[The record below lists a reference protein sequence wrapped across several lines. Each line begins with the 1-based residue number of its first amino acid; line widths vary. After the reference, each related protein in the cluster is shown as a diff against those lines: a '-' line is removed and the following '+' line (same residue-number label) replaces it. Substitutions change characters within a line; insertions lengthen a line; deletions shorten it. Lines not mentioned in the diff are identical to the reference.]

1 VTWTASTWCHPAR
14 TPFWFPFTRFR
25 SSKFIFLHV
34 FLAMFVLC
42 ICLHHSPNSKFLT
55 LVLIV
60 DNTLL
65 KSSLNVAIHDC
76 HTSML
81 FPSILKLVRIHISI
95 CYTTHTA
102 VLVIDQRTVV
112 FSFHQFIP
120 IFILQLGL
128 LVFYITGIHFSSVFC
143 LTWSSCLFVW

>member
-1 VTWTASTWCHPAR
+1 MAS
-14 TPFWFPFTRFR
+14 FWFPFTRFR

-34 FLAMFVLC
+34 FLAMFVVC
-42 ICLHHSPNSKFLT
+42 ICLDHSPNSKFLT
-55 LVLIV
+55 LVQIV

-81 FPSILKLVRIHISI
+81 FLSILNLVRIHISI
-95 CYTTHTA
+95 CYPTHTA

-112 FSFHQFIP
+112 LSFHQFIL

-128 LVFYITGIHFSSVFC
+128 LVYNRDTFFFC
-143 LTWSSCLFVW
+143 LLFNMV